1 MNLDFAKIVAAIE
14 QGQLANG
21 PAIPPP
27 RSWPKAEWHIF
38 EALPRDVQL
47 VIVRRERERDTAVTR
62 AQQEAANLR
71 KELAKLKESRQEG
84 ADAET
89 TDFREAGEQPA

>member
-27 RSWPKAEWHIF
+27 RSWKRSEQEMFAT
-38 EALPRDVQL
+38 LPREVQV
-47 VIVRRERERDTAVTR
+47 VIQRRERDRDTAVTR
-62 AQQEAANLR
+62 AQNQAADARKEAAELR
-71 KELAKLKESRQEG
+71 KELAKLKEVRHE
-84 ADAET
+84 EPT
-89 TDFREAGEQPA
+89 PAAA

>member
-47 VIVRRERERDTAVTR
+47 VIVRREHDRDTAVTR
-62 AQQEAANLR
+62 AQNAS
-71 KELAKLKESRQEG
+71 AKN
-84 ADAET
+84 
-89 TDFREAGEQPA
+89 

>member
-21 PAIPPP
+21 PAISPP
-27 RSWPKAEWHIF
+27 RSWPKAAWSIF

-47 VIVRRERERDTAVTR
+47 VIVRREHDRDTAVTR

-71 KELAKLKESRQEG
+71 KELAKLKEAQQEKT
-84 ADAET
+84 DAEI
-89 TDFREAGEQPA
+89 PA